1 MAGENREQNI
11 DQKARE
17 DDALFMQIIR
27 DFPTIYNRAS
37 KDFKDTNK
45 KANCWRT
52 IAQRLGEPVD
62 SVKRRYETIRTDFS
76 RYLRKKKGKSGSGA
90 GNIEMDAKYEHL
102 LWLKTI
108 IISRPTSGNFRKL
121 LATVPAS
128 QSSARPKQV
137 ASDSSE
143 GSDEE
148 VECPG
153 SEP

>member
-76 RYLRKKKGKSGSGA
+76 RYLRKKKGKSGS
-90 GNIEMDAKYEHL
+90 
-102 LWLKTI
+102 
-108 IISRPTSGNFRKL
+108 
-121 LATVPAS
+121 VPAQNCFLLHHS
-128 QSSARPKQV
+128 TTV
-137 ASDSSE
+137 ADNPGLSPIIGDYPGPSE
-143 GSDEE
+143 S
-148 VECPG
+148 
-153 SEP
+153 